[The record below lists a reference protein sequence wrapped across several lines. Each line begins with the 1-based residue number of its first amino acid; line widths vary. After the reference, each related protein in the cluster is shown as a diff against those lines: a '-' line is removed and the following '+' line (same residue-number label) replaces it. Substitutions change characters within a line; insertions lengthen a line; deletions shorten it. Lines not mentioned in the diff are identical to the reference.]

1 MELRLSAART
11 RSDWSKTFPARF
23 FENGRVEEEEGRGE
37 GGATATE
44 SWPIWATTEYA
55 AACLRHIHSKFYF
68 YLQPSFPGSATKNI
82 LCVGFNVGFFVPRLF
97 LLLESTHSTLFMDLF
112 PKSKSRND
120 EAGKYILFREVGEIK
135 YSSNMQIRFLRSL
148 FVHESWVNG
157 KIVQELHSQSFHPR
171 FLGSKR
177 APAWALTFLWLALL
191 QPHLSFATEIIKRTT
206 RKQPTPAEGK
216 ERVKKGPNLRCHY

>member
-1 MELRLSAART
+1 MANLGHDRICCCVPQT
-11 RSDWSKTFPARF
+11 
-23 FENGRVEEEEGRGE
+23 
-37 GGATATE
+37 
-44 SWPIWATTEYA
+44 
-55 AACLRHIHSKFYF
+55 HSVKILL
-68 YLQPSFPGSATKNI
+68 LQPSFPGPATKNI

-97 LLLESTHSTLFMDLF
+97 LPLESTHSTLFMDLF